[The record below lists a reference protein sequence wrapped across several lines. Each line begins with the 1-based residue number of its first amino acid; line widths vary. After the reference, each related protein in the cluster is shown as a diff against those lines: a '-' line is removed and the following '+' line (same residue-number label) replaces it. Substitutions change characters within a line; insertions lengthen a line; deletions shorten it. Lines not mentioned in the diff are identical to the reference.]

1 MILNKEGL
9 DSKIRSIGYSLGCY
23 DDSINALLQ
32 ESIGQII
39 DALTGD
45 DTSIF
50 FEENSTLK
58 VVEVMYVNQEVDLY
72 LYDAVSYFEKYENLE
87 EALDVGT
94 INDEQYREI
103 KEAVE
108 WQGGINLINDE
119 NRIKILNFLQWN
131 DRHGCYT
138 DGNCD
143 LEEVPRFTYDEA
155 VKYFFGVINDVFYYS
170 KSDNIF
176 ELSYAQVIE
185 YAKENGFYDKTY
197 MKLNELLSNP
207 NPTDD
212 FYYSLLN

>member
-1 MILNKEGL
+1 
-9 DSKIRSIGYSLGCY
+9 
-23 DDSINALLQ
+23 
-32 ESIGQII
+32 
-39 DALTGD
+39 
-45 DTSIF
+45 
-50 FEENSTLK
+50 
-58 VVEVMYVNQEVDLY
+58 MYVNQEVDLY
-72 LYDAVSYFEKYENLE
+72 LYDAVSYFEKYGNLE

-103 KEAVE
+103 KGAVE
-108 WQGGINLINDE
+108 WQGGIKLINDE

-170 KSDNIF
+170 KADNIF

-207 NPTDD
+207 NPTDE
-212 FYYSLLN
+212 FYYSLLNQYSVLREVGSVLNINFQFYPKNIRIPNHLADVVNVFIQNEAKIS